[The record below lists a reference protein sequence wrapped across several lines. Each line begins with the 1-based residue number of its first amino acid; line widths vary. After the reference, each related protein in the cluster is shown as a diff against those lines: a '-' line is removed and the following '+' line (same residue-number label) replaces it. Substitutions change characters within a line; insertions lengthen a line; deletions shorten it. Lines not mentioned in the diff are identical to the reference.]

1 MALKKARLSA
11 QPYPDPKILKNDL
24 ITGEKL
30 KSSKETKLIDS
41 NAGFFIEE
49 SESETAVLQEPIPPP
64 VIEPDRPQCKECSD
78 EMADSFLLR
87 TFDYEVC
94 DKCKDTEKDG
104 KHELITKTDA
114 KNEFLLKDVHFE
126 VKCTRHT
133 EITDP
138 MESLNMPFLFSL

>member
-49 SESETAVLQEPIPPP
+49 SESETAVLQEPMPPP

-94 DKCKDTEKDG
+94 DKCKDTEKYWW
-104 KHELITKTDA
+104 
-114 KNEFLLKDVHFE
+114 
-126 VKCTRHT
+126 
-133 EITDP
+133 
-138 MESLNMPFLFSL
+138 